1 MLNVVSDKR
10 KNERMNGMLKI
21 FLTGDNHIGS
31 KYANYGEKATYLAEK
46 RIDAFENMVSIAN
59 EEQCSIFAIAGD
71 LFDNINRIKKS
82 DVKSLLEKLSK
93 FHDTVVIL
101 PGNHDYYNENAR
113 VWKYFSEMVHE
124 YDNIILLTEYKP
136 YTIPWM
142 EESVTLYPAFC
153 TSSHSGKNENNL
165 DWIKKIEIH
174 SEKGYHIG
182 IAHGAVEGETI
193 DTEGMYFLMQ
203 RSELESIPVDV
214 WLLGHTHVPFPKNL
228 TENMEKADTRIF
240 NAGTHVQTN
249 VSCNT
254 DGRCFI
260 IQIDDEKKVQTKSV
274 HTGNLYF
281 YRKSVEVTPGNLEK
295 ALDHALADIS
305 DQSIVEL
312 RLAGALSMEEF
323 ADKHQIIQNAM
334 ARFIEGKYQDE
345 NLVKEISQDLIDSEF
360 AETAFSSIFLKALLQ
375 EPKEAQMVYDML
387 MSMKEGK

>member
-136 YTIPWM
+136 YTILWM

-165 DWIKKIEIH
+165 DWIKKNRNTFGKRL
-174 SEKGYHIG
+174 SYWNCPW
-182 IAHGAVEGETI
+182 
-193 DTEGMYFLMQ
+193 
-203 RSELESIPVDV
+203 RS
-214 WLLGHTHVPFPKNL
+214 
-228 TENMEKADTRIF
+228 R
-240 NAGTHVQTN
+240 
-249 VSCNT
+249 
-254 DGRCFI
+254 R
-260 IQIDDEKKVQTKSV
+260 
-274 HTGNLYF
+274 GNHRY
-281 YRKSVEVTPGNLEK
+281 
-295 ALDHALADIS
+295 
-305 DQSIVEL
+305 
-312 RLAGALSMEEF
+312 
-323 ADKHQIIQNAM
+323 
-334 ARFIEGKYQDE
+334 
-345 NLVKEISQDLIDSEF
+345 
-360 AETAFSSIFLKALLQ
+360 
-375 EPKEAQMVYDML
+375 
-387 MSMKEGK
+387 